1 MTHET
6 RVYSAIDDV
15 ASNIYRTLG
24 FGIGYAYSRTGSS
37 VGSGEAGPGRY
48 CPPRHP
54 THLEPSFL
62 EVNAIR

>member
-6 RVYSAIDDV
+6 RVYNAFDDV

-24 FGIGYAYSRTGSS
+24 FGIGSAYSRTGSS

-48 CPPRHP
+48 FPPRHLM
-54 THLEPSFL
+54 HLEPSLL
-62 EVNAIR
+62 ERNAIR